1 MFICSGCY
9 KNNNLKNRKQTQNI
23 VFSFKN
29 VSLEKKQANL
39 LNKDGPP

>member
-1 MFICSGCY
+1 MPRVLQ
-9 KNNNLKNRKQTQNI
+9 KQHPKNRKQTQNI